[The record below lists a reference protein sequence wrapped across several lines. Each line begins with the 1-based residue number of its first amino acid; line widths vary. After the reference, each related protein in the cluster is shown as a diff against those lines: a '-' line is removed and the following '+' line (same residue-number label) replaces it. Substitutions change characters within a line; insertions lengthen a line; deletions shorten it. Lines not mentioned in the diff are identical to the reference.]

1 VNLIDPDV
9 EGLTGKS
16 FRIIINN
23 GKNGILQ
30 SKLWKELDLTSR
42 DGSRLAIR
50 LEKRSLIKREKILK
64 NGRWTYKLFAVKLP
78 VGTQTIEQAPCL
90 TCPVEHMCSVDA
102 YYSPNSC
109 NLIEN
114 WIVVSFNTATPQQE
128 EQHNQQLSMQGIVPH
143 QEDVLHQENEL
154 IRDANEAE
162 LLVSESKSFLA
173 NQQSNGAQAHDRSC
187 EMVISSEMIFGR
199 GALRGVRR

>member
-1 VNLIDPDV
+1 MNLIDPDV

-90 TCPVEHMCSVDA
+90 TCPVEHMCSVDG

-114 WIVVSFNTATPQQE
+114 WIVVSFNNATPQQGE
-128 EQHNQQLSMQGIVPH
+128 RHNQQLSMQEIVTN
-143 QEDVLHQENEL
+143 QEVILHQENEL
-154 IRDANEAE
+154 IRDANE

-173 NQQSNGAQAHDRSC
+173 NHQSKKIVKSEDG
-187 EMVISSEMIFGR
+187 EFISVSK
-199 GALRGVRR
+199 

>member
-1 VNLIDPDV
+1 MKLNDVDV

-23 GKNGILQ
+23 GKDGILQ

-42 DGSRLAIR
+42 DGSRVAIR
-50 LEKRSLIKREKILK
+50 LEKRALIKREKILK
-64 NGRWTYKLFAVKLP
+64 NGRWTYKLFAAKLP
-78 VGTQTIEQAPCL
+78 VGTQSIEQAPCL

-114 WIVVSFNTATPQQE
+114 WILASFDTANTHQE
-128 EQHNQQLSMQGIVPH
+128 EAMPQEHSAQELVPRP
-143 QEDVLHQENEL
+143 QD
-154 IRDANEAE
+154 EAE
-162 LLVSESKSFLA
+162 LLVSESKSSLA
-173 NQQSNGAQAHDRSC
+173 KQQSKKVLKIN
-187 EMVISSEMIFGR
+187 EK
-199 GALRGVRR
+199 

>member
-1 VNLIDPDV
+1 MNLIDPDI

-90 TCPVEHMCSVDA
+90 TCPVEHMCSVDG

-114 WIVVSFNTATPQQE
+114 WIVVSFNNATPQQE
-128 EQHNQQLSMQGIVPH
+128 EQHNQQLSMQEIVPN
-143 QEDVLHQENEL
+143 QEVVLHQANEL
-154 IRDANEAE
+154 IRDGNEAE
-162 LLVSESKSFLA
+162 LLVSESKSFLT
-173 NQQSNGAQAHDRSC
+173 NHQSKKVVKSDDG
-187 EMVISSEMIFGR
+187 EFI
-199 GALRGVRR
+199 GVSK

>member
-90 TCPVEHMCSVDA
+90 TCPVEHMCSVDS

-114 WIVVSFNTATPQQE
+114 WTVVSFNTATPQQE
-128 EQHNQQLSMQGIVPH
+128 EQHNQQLSMQEI
-143 QEDVLHQENEL
+143 VLHEENEL

-173 NQQSNGAQAHDRSC
+173 KHQSKKVVKSDDG
-187 EMVISSEMIFGR
+187 EFI
-199 GALRGVRR
+199 GVPK

>member
-1 VNLIDPDV
+1 MNLIDHDV

-90 TCPVEHMCSVDA
+90 TCPVEHMCSIDG

-128 EQHNQQLSMQGIVPH
+128 EQHNQQLSMQEIVAD
-143 QEDVLHQENEL
+143 EELVLHQENEF
-154 IRDANEAE
+154 IRDTNEAK
-162 LLVSESKSFLA
+162 LLVSESKSSFLGKP
-173 NQQSNGAQAHDRSC
+173 SIEKKVVKGD
-187 EMVISSEMIFGR
+187 EFI
-199 GALRGVRR
+199 GVLK

>member
-1 VNLIDPDV
+1 MKLNDADV

-23 GKNGILQ
+23 GKDGILQ

-42 DGSRLAIR
+42 DGSRVAIR
-50 LEKRSLIKREKILK
+50 LEKRALIKREKILK

-78 VGTQTIEQAPCL
+78 VGTQSIEQAPCL

-114 WIVVSFNTATPQQE
+114 WILVSFDAATQQQE
-128 EQHNQQLSMQGIVPH
+128 EPSHQNHSEQKIVTQRQDDH
-143 QEDVLHQENEL
+143 IKHDINED
-154 IRDANEAE
+154 D
-162 LLVSESKSFLA
+162 LLVSESKIITGKA
-173 NQQSNGAQAHDRSC
+173 TIEKGKN
-187 EMVISSEMIFGR
+187 
-199 GALRGVRR
+199 

>member
-1 VNLIDPDV
+1 VKLNDADV

-23 GKNGILQ
+23 GKDGILQ

-42 DGSRLAIR
+42 DGSRVAIR
-50 LEKRSLIKREKILK
+50 LEKRALIKREKILK
-64 NGRWTYKLFAVKLP
+64 NGRWTYKLFASKLP
-78 VGTQTIEQAPCL
+78 VGTQSIEEAPCL

-114 WIVVSFNTATPQQE
+114 WIIVSFDAATHQQE
-128 EQHNQQLSMQGIVPH
+128 EPLPQKDSA
-143 QEDVLHQENEL
+143 QENVPQSQDKQIGREVN
-154 IRDANEAE
+154 AAE
-162 LLVSESKSFLA
+162 LLVSEYKSSLA
-173 NQQSNGAQAHDRSC
+173 KQQSKKVLKIN
-187 EMVISSEMIFGR
+187 EK
-199 GALRGVRR
+199 

>member
-1 VNLIDPDV
+1 MNLIDPDV

-90 TCPVEHMCSVDA
+90 TCPVEHMCSVDG

-128 EQHNQQLSMQGIVPH
+128 EQHNQQLSMQEIVPN
-143 QEDVLHQENEL
+143 QEIVLHQENE
-154 IRDANEAE
+154 IMRDANEAE
-162 LLVSESKSFLA
+162 LLVSESRSFLT
-173 NQQSNGAQAHDRSC
+173 NHQSKKVVKSDDR
-187 EMVISSEMIFGR
+187 EII
-199 GALRGVRR
+199 GVSK

>member
-1 VNLIDPDV
+1 MKLNEADV

-23 GKNGILQ
+23 GKDGILQ
-30 SKLWKELDLTSR
+30 SQLWKELDLTSR
-42 DGSRLAIR
+42 DGSRVAIR

-78 VGTQTIEQAPCL
+78 VGTQTIEEAPCL

-114 WIVVSFNTATPQQE
+114 WILVSFDSATRHE
-128 EQHNQQLSMQGIVPH
+128 EQHQKHPVQELVSEH
-143 QEDVLHQENEL
+143 QDDP
-154 IRDANEAE
+154 IRSNVNEAE
-162 LLVSESKSFLA
+162 LLVSESKSSMTK
-173 NQQSNGAQAHDRSC
+173 QQSNKLLK
-187 EMVISSEMIFGR
+187 INKK
-199 GALRGVRR
+199 

>member
-1 VNLIDPDV
+1 MKLNDADV

-23 GKNGILQ
+23 GKDGILQ
-30 SKLWKELDLTSR
+30 SQLWKELDLTSR
-42 DGSRLAIR
+42 DGSRVAIR
-50 LEKRSLIKREKILK
+50 LEKRSLIKREKILE

-78 VGTQTIEQAPCL
+78 VGTQTIEEAPCL

-114 WIVVSFNTATPQQE
+114 WILVSFDSATQQE
-128 EQHNQQLSMQGIVPH
+128 ERHQKHPVQEIVQEH
-143 QEDVLHQENEL
+143 QDDP
-154 IRDANEAE
+154 IRSNVNEAE
-162 LLVSESKSFLA
+162 LLVSESKSSMA
-173 NQQSNGAQAHDRSC
+173 KQQSNKLLK
-187 EMVISSEMIFGR
+187 INKK
-199 GALRGVRR
+199 

>member
-1 VNLIDPDV
+1 MKLNDADV

-42 DGSRLAIR
+42 DGSRVAIR
-50 LEKRSLIKREKILK
+50 LEKRALIKREKILK

-78 VGTQTIEQAPCL
+78 VGTQSIEQAPCL

-114 WIVVSFNTATPQQE
+114 WILVSFDAATQQQE
-128 EQHNQQLSMQGIVPH
+128 EPSHQNHSEQKIVTQRQDDQIKH
-143 QEDVLHQENEL
+143 DINED
-154 IRDANEAE
+154 D
-162 LLVSESKSFLA
+162 LLVSESKIITGTA
-173 NQQSNGAQAHDRSC
+173 TIEKGKN
-187 EMVISSEMIFGR
+187 
-199 GALRGVRR
+199 

>member
-90 TCPVEHMCSVDA
+90 TCPVEHMCSVDG

-114 WIVVSFNTATPQQE
+114 WIVVSFNNATPQQE
-128 EQHNQQLSMQGIVPH
+128 EQHNQQLSMQEIVPN
-143 QEDVLHQENEL
+143 QEVVLNQENEL
-154 IRDANEAE
+154 IRDANDAE

-173 NQQSNGAQAHDRSC
+173 NHQSKKVVKSDDG
-187 EMVISSEMIFGR
+187 EFI
-199 GALRGVRR
+199 GVSK

>member
-1 VNLIDPDV
+1 MNLIDPDV

-90 TCPVEHMCSVDA
+90 TCPVEHMCSVDG

-114 WIVVSFNTATPQQE
+114 WINAATPRQE
-128 EQHNQQLSMQGIVPH
+128 EQHNQQLSMQEIVPN
-143 QEDVLHQENEL
+143 QEIVLHQENE
-154 IRDANEAE
+154 IMCDANEAE

-173 NQQSNGAQAHDRSC
+173 NHQSKKVVKSDDG
-187 EMVISSEMIFGR
+187 EII
-199 GALRGVRR
+199 GVSK

>member
-1 VNLIDPDV
+1 MNLIDPDI
-9 EGLTGKS
+9 EGLTGKG

-90 TCPVEHMCSVDA
+90 TCPVEHMCSVDG

-128 EQHNQQLSMQGIVPH
+128 EQHNQQLSMQEIVPN
-143 QEDVLHQENEL
+143 QEVVLHQENEL
-154 IRDANEAE
+154 IRDAKEAE

-173 NQQSNGAQAHDRSC
+173 NHQSKKVVKGDDG
-187 EMVISSEMIFGR
+187 EFI
-199 GALRGVRR
+199 GVSK

>member
-1 VNLIDPDV
+1 MNLIDPDI

-16 FRIIINN
+16 FRIIIDN

-90 TCPVEHMCSVDA
+90 TCPVEHMCSVDG

-128 EQHNQQLSMQGIVPH
+128 EQDNQQLSMQEIVPN
-143 QEDVLHQENEL
+143 QEVVLHQENEL
-154 IRDANEAE
+154 IRDANEVE

-173 NQQSNGAQAHDRSC
+173 NHQSKKVVKSDNG
-187 EMVISSEMIFGR
+187 EII
-199 GALRGVRR
+199 GVSK

>member
-1 VNLIDPDV
+1 MNLIDPDV

-90 TCPVEHMCSVDA
+90 TCPVEHMCSVDG

-114 WIVVSFNTATPQQE
+114 WIVVSFNNATPQQE
-128 EQHNQQLSMQGIVPH
+128 EQHNQQLSMQEIVPN
-143 QEDVLHQENEL
+143 QEVVLNQENEL

-173 NQQSNGAQAHDRSC
+173 NHQSKKVVKSDDG
-187 EMVISSEMIFGR
+187 EFI
-199 GALRGVRR
+199 GVSK

>member
-1 VNLIDPDV
+1 MKLNDIDV

-23 GKNGILQ
+23 GKEGILQ

-42 DGSRLAIR
+42 DGSRVAIR
-50 LEKRSLIKREKILK
+50 LEKRALIKREKVLQG
-64 NGRWTYKLFAVKLP
+64 GRWTYKLFAVKLP
-78 VGTQTIEQAPCL
+78 VGTDTIEQAPCL

-114 WIVVSFNTATPQQE
+114 WSMISYHTATEPNRSRQESSVDNILPQ
-128 EQHNQQLSMQGIVPH
+128 I
-143 QEDVLHQENEL
+143 QENSL
-154 IRDANEAE
+154 RHDISGAQ
-162 LLVSESKSFLA
+162 LMISESKVTSP
-173 NQQSNGAQAHDRSC
+173 NYR
-187 EMVISSEMIFGR
+187 
-199 GALRGVRR
+199 

>member
-1 VNLIDPDV
+1 MKLNDADV

-23 GKNGILQ
+23 GKDGILQ

-42 DGSRLAIR
+42 DGSRVAIR
-50 LEKRSLIKREKILK
+50 LEKRALIKREKILK

-78 VGTQTIEQAPCL
+78 VGTQSIEQAPCL

-114 WIVVSFNTATPQQE
+114 WILVSFDAATQQQE
-128 EQHNQQLSMQGIVPH
+128 EPSHQNHSEQKIVTQRQDDQIKH
-143 QEDVLHQENEL
+143 DINED
-154 IRDANEAE
+154 D
-162 LLVSESKSFLA
+162 LLVSESKIITGKA
-173 NQQSNGAQAHDRSC
+173 TIEKGKN
-187 EMVISSEMIFGR
+187 
-199 GALRGVRR
+199 

>member
-78 VGTQTIEQAPCL
+78 IGTQTIEQAPCL
-90 TCPVEHMCSVDA
+90 TCPVEHMCSVDG

-128 EQHNQQLSMQGIVPH
+128 EQHNQQLSMQETVPN
-143 QEDVLHQENEL
+143 QEVVLHQENEL
-154 IRDANEAE
+154 IRDANEEE

-173 NQQSNGAQAHDRSC
+173 NHQSKKVVKSDDGEIIGLSK
-187 EMVISSEMIFGR
+187 
-199 GALRGVRR
+199 